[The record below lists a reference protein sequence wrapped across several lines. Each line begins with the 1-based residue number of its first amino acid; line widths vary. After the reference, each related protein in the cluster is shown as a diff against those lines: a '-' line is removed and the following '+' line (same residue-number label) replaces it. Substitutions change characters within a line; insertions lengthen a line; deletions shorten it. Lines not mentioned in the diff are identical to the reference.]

1 MLLSIQRMAKKRK
14 TKQEKIILQLK
25 RQLAKKTP
33 PPVSS
38 GIKLPPRQEAN
49 FSPPKIK
56 AEKRLAVEK
65 PDVSVLSY
73 DPKLIKRD
81 LAKTL
86 FLSLAVISLEF
97 VLYLA
102 LR

>member
-1 MLLSIQRMAKKRK
+1 MAKKRK

-25 RQLAKKTP
+25 RQLAQKTP
-33 PPVSS
+33 SPVSS
-38 GIKLPPRQEAN
+38 GIKLAPRQEAK
-49 FSPPKIK
+49 FSPQKIK
-56 AEKRLAVEK
+56 VQKAPMVEK
-65 PDVSVLSY
+65 TVVSVLSY

-86 FLSLAVISLEF
+86 LLSLAVISLEL